1 MTVIDTIRLLAALAV
16 ICAAAHGCGFLFGA
30 LRQPPVIGEV
40 VGGILLGP
48 SLLGLLAPAARAA
61 LFPASGAVTSALD
74 AIYQLGQLLLMFLA
88 GAELRIRAGVRER
101 RTGAIVAAAGLVV
114 PFAAGVGIAAL
125 VPAFFA
131 GPAGSTVTTALVV
144 GLAMAVAAIP
154 VISRI
159 MMDLKI
165 MDTAFGRIVL
175 MVAVIE
181 DVILY
186 VVLAVVLGLAR
197 SGTGHPVGLWD
208 LIGTTAPAPTAAYF
222 TVVSLLFF
230 AASLTWGA
238 RLFHRLARHR
248 ANIVARQSPVA
259 FRLIFL
265 CAVVLLCL
273 GLGVNAVF
281 GALMAGI
288 CAARGDQAAEDGTSP
303 GTEREAAVWGAIRQF
318 SMAFFIPVF
327 FVLVGM
333 RLDLVRAFDPVF
345 FLWFLTLACGIKMA
359 GIWAGARLA
368 GEDRVFSSSLA
379 FALNA
384 RGTIGIVLAGVT
396 RQAELINDRFFV
408 VLVLVSLVTC
418 QIAGFRLAR
427 AADRLRETTGP
438 ATGPALTGLRRQ
450 RGKPARSGTR
460 AGR

>member
-74 AIYQLGQLLLMFLA
+74 AMYQLGQLLLMFLA
-88 GAELRIRAGVRER
+88 GAELRIRAGGRER

-114 PFAAGVGIAAL
+114 PFAAGAGIAAL

-131 GPAGSTVTTALVV
+131 GPAGSTATTALVV

-186 VVLAVVLGLAR
+186 VVLAVVLGLAG
-197 SGTGHPVGLWD
+197 SGAGHPVGLWD
-208 LIGTTAPAPTAAYF
+208 LIGTTAPVPTAAYF

-265 CAVVLLCL
+265 CAMVLLCL

-281 GALMAGI
+281 GALVAGI
-288 CAARGDQAAEDGTSP
+288 CAARGDQTAEDGTSEET
-303 GTEREAAVWGAIRQF
+303 GREAAVWGAIRQF

-359 GIWAGARLA
+359 GIWVGARLA

-427 AADRLRETTGP
+427 AADRLRETAGPAPTGP
-438 ATGPALTGLRRQ
+438 RRQ
-450 RGKPARSGTR
+450 RGKPARSGTS

>member
-1 MTVIDTIRLLAALAV
+1 MTAIDTIRLLAALAV
-16 ICAAAHGCGFLFGA
+16 ICAVAHGCGFLFGA

-74 AIYQLGQLLLMFLA
+74 AIHQLGQLLLMFLA
-88 GAELRIRAGVRER
+88 GAELRIRAGGRER

-197 SGTGHPVGLWD
+197 SGTGHTVGLWD
-208 LIGTTAPAPTAAYF
+208 LVGTAAPVPTAAYF

-265 CAVVLLCL
+265 CAMVLLCL

-288 CAARGDQAAEDGTSP
+288 CAARGDQSSDDGTSR

-333 RLDLVRAFDPVF
+333 CLDLVRAFDPMF
-345 FLWFLTLACGIKMA
+345 FLWFLTLACAVKTA

-418 QIAGFRLAR
+418 QIAGYRLAR
-427 AADRLRETTGP
+427 TADRLRDTAGPDPTGP
-438 ATGPALTGLRRQ
+438 RRQ
-450 RGKPARSGTR
+450 RGRSARSGTR